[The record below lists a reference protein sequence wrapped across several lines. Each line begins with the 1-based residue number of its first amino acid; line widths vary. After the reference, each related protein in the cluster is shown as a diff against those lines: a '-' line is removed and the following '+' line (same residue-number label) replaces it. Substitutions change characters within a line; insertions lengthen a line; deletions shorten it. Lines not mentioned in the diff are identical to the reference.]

1 MKRRSLITALTVVLV
16 GFSTAVAPTASAAC
30 TVTATRSSTWTKVQA
45 GSGCATVQA
54 RIDKYV
60 QGAGIRT
67 TLGYAGPTL
76 SVAVD
81 NYGIWSG
88 AYYRT
93 RSSAGT
99 WSGWSPV

>member
-1 MKRRSLITALTVVLV
+1 V
-16 GFSTAVAPTASAAC
+16 GFSTAVASSASAAAC
-30 TVTATRSSTWTKVQA
+30 TVTASRSSTWTKVQA
-45 GSGCATVQA
+45 GSGCLNVQA

-60 QGAGIRT
+60 QGSGIRS

-81 NYGIWSG
+81 NSGVWSG
-88 AYYRT
+88 SYYRT